1 MLLIG
6 LIAYMLY
13 IRGKIRL
20 VTLLSLPI
28 LAFYL
33 SFVATIT
40 IISRQATFNPQ
51 YKLMLFWSYQAIAS
65 GEVDLTSQ
73 VLWNIVLFIP
83 IGILLMLVLTCKYKW
98 IIALVCGVILSSI
111 IEVIQLITHRGLFE
125 FDDIVHNSLG
135 AMIGI
140 GVYVVV
146 LSLVKRLKR
155 KKNN

>member
-1 MLLIG
+1 
-6 LIAYMLY
+6 MLY

-40 IISRQATFNPQ
+40 IISRQATINPQ
-51 YKLMLFWSYQAIAS
+51 YKLMLFWSYQAIVS

-125 FDDIVHNSLG
+125 FDDIVHNTLG
-135 AMIGI
+135 AAVGI
-140 GVYVVV
+140 GVYI
-146 LSLVKRLKR
+146 LVTIFAKQIKSTRI
-155 KKNN
+155 N

>member
-6 LIAYMLY
+6 LIAFMLY

-40 IISRQATFNPQ
+40 IISRQATINPQ

-111 IEVIQLITHRGLFE
+111 IEIIQLITHRGLFE
-125 FDDIVHNSLG
+125 FDDIVHNTLG
-135 AMIGI
+135 AVV
-140 GVYVVV
+140 GVFAYT
-146 LSLVKRLKR
+146 LVRLFAKRLKSKR
-155 KKNN
+155 NN